1 MKVAALSVI
10 LSSFMKFME
19 QAGSPTQNLSSAD
32 PPSDANR
39 TPISFRNSLLAAIAI
54 FALYLLGLHL
64 FRNDSGSLVLYTDWA
79 AVVINAVTAL
89 CLLYA
94 ARASLAV
101 SRKTFWSWLMMAI
114 GQLCFVIGDSI
125 WAYIEVIQKES
136 PFPSLADVPNILTY
150 PFFWIGILLLPSV
163 AINFRQ
169 RITMALDTS
178 IVSIT
183 SVLVFWSLI
192 IEPTI
197 HEAEQASSLTLAL
210 SVAYPVMDLILL
222 FFVVE
227 LLFRK
232 EYVPARRALLFLV
245 AGSIAWIV
253 ADSIFM
259 RQSLQDSYAAGGIV
273 DCTWVLSSLFIG
285 LSGMAQV
292 DAVKSG
298 AFSPHC
304 AYKLGVV
311 RDTWPLYL
319 PYFCA
324 AGAFGMLLWS
334 HDHAMVLSFSTL
346 SIGVA
351 VIIGLVIMRQ
361 ILAIDENVK
370 LFGDAQQEIA
380 TRKEAEEEIIRL
392 NEQLEARVRI
402 RTAQLE
408 AVNSDLII
416 AKEKAESATRAKSK
430 FLANMSHEI
439 RTPMNAVIGMT
450 GLLLETDLNS
460 EQRDRL
466 ETIKS
471 SGDALLAII
480 NDILDYTKIDGNK
493 LELEHESF
501 DLRQCIEDSFDL
513 VSARAWEKNL
523 DLAYF
528 IEGYFPEKI
537 VGDVTRLRQILVNL
551 LGNAI
556 KFTKSGHVTLAVASK
571 TGDDGNAQLH
581 FAVSDTGIGI
591 SQENISKLFQ
601 YFTQVDSSATRN
613 YGGTGLG
620 LAISR
625 KLVELMGGRIWVESE
640 LHKGSTFHFTI
651 SAELP
656 SIQESLSLQKEL
668 TGKRVL
674 IISES
679 DVVCRMMRQ
688 ILTSMG
694 VSSMQAQTMSEA
706 RSALIANSYDFIIF
720 DARKCGD
727 EDRDLCQQIKMKNHG
742 KNRLVLIKSVGK
754 SPLCPVSELAADG
767 VLTMPVR
774 AINLRQILLM
784 LNSAEKEIA
793 KKDEDMRMK
802 NGSKTASLR
811 ILMAEDNPVNQKV
824 ALSMLKHLG
833 YRADIANNG
842 LEVLKAL
849 QERSYDVVLMD
860 VQMPEMDGL
869 EATRQIRSRKIDT
882 KILAMTAHAMEGDR
896 EECLDAGMN
905 DYLSKPIRL
914 DELKRALDRC
924 KPGLTASYASGF
936 LEERN

>member
-1 MKVAALSVI
+1 MKYTG
-10 LSSFMKFME
+10 
-19 QAGSPTQNLSSAD
+19 QAGLLNQSSSSAD
-32 PPSDANR
+32 PPSDTNR
-39 TPISFRNSLLAAIAI
+39 TLISFGNSLLAAIAV
-54 FALYLLGLHL
+54 FAAYLLGLYL
-64 FRNDSGSLVLYTDWA
+64 FRTDSESLVSYTDWA
-79 AVVINAVTAL
+79 AVIVNAVAAL

-94 ARASLAV
+94 ARASLAAGK
-101 SRKTFWSWLMMAI
+101 KTFWSWLMMLI
-114 GQLCFVIGDSI
+114 GQLCFVVGDSI
-125 WAYIEVIQKES
+125 WAYLEIIQMKS

-169 RITMALDTS
+169 RITMALDTG
-178 IVSIT
+178 IIAIT
-183 SVLVFWSLI
+183 SVLVFWSLL

-197 HEAEQASSLTLAL
+197 HRAGQVSLLTLVL

-227 LLFRK
+227 LLIRK
-232 EYVPARRALLFLV
+232 EYVPARRALMLLV

-259 RQSLQDSYAAGGIV
+259 RQSLQGSYAAGGIV
-273 DCTWVLSSLFIG
+273 DCTWIISSLFIG
-285 LSGMAQV
+285 LAGMAQA
-292 DAVKSG
+292 DSVKSG
-298 AFSPHC
+298 AFS
-304 AYKLGVV
+304 AQSTYKLGIV

-319 PYFCA
+319 PYVCA
-324 AGAFGMLLWS
+324 AGAFGMLIWS
-334 HDHAMVLSFSTL
+334 HDHPMVLSFSKL
-346 SIGVA
+346 SVGVA
-351 VIIGLVIMRQ
+351 AIIGLVIIRQ
-361 ILAIDENVK
+361 ILAIDENVN
-370 LFGDAQQEIA
+370 LFGEAQQEIA
-380 TRKEAEEEIIRL
+380 TRKKAEEEIIRL

-408 AVNSDLII
+408 AANSDLII
-416 AKEKAESATRAKSK
+416 AKENAESATRAKSK

-450 GLLLETDLNS
+450 GLLLETDLKP

-466 ETIKS
+466 EIIKS

-493 LELEHESF
+493 LELEHASF

-513 VSARAWEKNL
+513 VSARACEKNL

-528 IEGYFPEKI
+528 LEGYFPEKI
-537 VGDVTRLRQILVNL
+537 VGDVTRLRQVLVNL

-556 KFTKSGHVTLAVASK
+556 KFTKSGHVTLTVASK
-571 TGDDGNAQLH
+571 TEDNGKAQLH

-601 YFTQVDSSATRN
+601 YFTQVDSSTTRN

-640 LHKGSTFHFTI
+640 LHKGSTFNFTI
-651 SAELP
+651 AAELP
-656 SIQESLSLQKEL
+656 RVQESLLLEKEL
-668 TGKRVL
+668 AGKRVL

-679 DVVCRMMRQ
+679 DVVCRMIKQ

-694 VSSMQAQTMSEA
+694 VSSFQASTPSEA
-706 RSALIANSYDFIIF
+706 SSVLIENSYDFVIF
-720 DARKCGD
+720 DARKCKDDG
-727 EDRDLCQQIKMKNHG
+727 RNLCQQIKTKKIG
-742 KNRLVLIKSVGK
+742 KNCLVLITSSGK
-754 SPLCPVSELAADG
+754 SLMSPVSELAADG

-774 AINLRQILLM
+774 ASYLRQTLLN
-784 LNSAEKEIA
+784 LNSAEKEMV
-793 KKDEDMRMK
+793 KKDEATRLK
-802 NGSKTASLR
+802 KESKTDSLR

-833 YRADIANNG
+833 YGADVANNG
-842 LEVLKAL
+842 LEVLRAL

-869 EATRQIRSRKIDT
+869 EATRQIRSRKLDT

-896 EECLDAGMN
+896 EECLNAGMN

-914 DELKRALDRC
+914 DELKKALDRC
-924 KPGLTASYASGF
+924 KPGLTASYASVF
-936 LEERN
+936 LEGRN